1 MPERIITYSEA
12 LREALLEEMRSDER
26 VVVIGEDIGV
36 YDGVFKVTKGFLK
49 EFGESRVLDTPISE
63 DAIAGAGLG
72 AAIAG
77 LKPVVEIMYM
87 DFINEAADQIVNH
100 VPKVHFMSGGKLKAP
115 LVVRTQ
121 FSLGR
126 STGAQHSQMMASFFM
141 NTPGILIAVP
151 STPYDAKGL
160 LKEAIHGDDPVLFI
174 ECGELYT
181 TKGPVPAE
189 EYTIPFGEADIK
201 REGSDVTIVGI
212 SNMVLKAVSAAETL
226 KKEQG
231 ISAEVLDPRTLNPLD
246 KPALLRSLMK
256 TGRVVTVEPAP
267 KTAGVGAE
275 ISATLMEVGFDYL
288 DAPVT
293 RVACLDTPAPFSPP
307 LQRAYIPD
315 EKRIIEAVRS
325 IV

>member
-1 MPERIITYSEA
+1 MGTREITYSEA
-12 LREALLEEMRSDER
+12 LREALLEEMRKDKR
-26 VVVIGEDIGV
+26 VMVMGEDVGI

-49 EFGESRVLDTPISE
+49 EFGEDRVRDTPISE
-63 DAIAGAGLG
+63 NAIAGAGLG

-87 DFINEAADQIVNH
+87 DFINEASDQIVNH

-115 LVVRTQ
+115 LVIRTQ

-141 NTPGILIAVP
+141 NTPGIKIAIP

-160 LKEAIHGDDPVLFI
+160 LKTSIQGEDPVLFI
-174 ECGELYT
+174 ECGQLYV
-181 TKGPVPAE
+181 TKGPVPEE
-189 EYTIPFGEADIK
+189 EYTIPFGKADVK

-212 SNMVLKAVSAAETL
+212 SNMVLKALSAADTL
-226 KKEQG
+226 KKEYG
-231 ISAEVLDPRTLNPLD
+231 VSAEVLDPRTLAPLD
-246 KPALLRSLMK
+246 RKALVASLKK

-267 KTAGVGAE
+267 KTSGVGAE
-275 ISATLMEVGFDYL
+275 LSATLMEEGFDWL

-293 RVACLDTPAPFSPP
+293 RVACPDTPAPFSPP
-307 LQRAYIPD
+307 LQDAYVPN
-315 EKRIIEAVRS
+315 EKKIIEAVKS

>member
-1 MPERIITYSEA
+1 MATREITYSEA
-12 LREALLEEMRSDER
+12 LREALLEEMRKDKR
-26 VVVIGEDIGV
+26 VMVMGEDVGI

-49 EFGESRVLDTPISE
+49 EFGEERVRDTPISE
-63 DAIAGAGLG
+63 NAIAGAGLG

-87 DFINEAADQIVNH
+87 DFINEASDQIINH

-115 LVVRTQ
+115 LVIRTQ

-141 NTPGILIAVP
+141 NTPGIKIAVP

-160 LKEAIHGDDPVLFI
+160 LKTSIRGEDPVLFI
-174 ECGELYT
+174 ECGQLYV
-181 TKGPVPAE
+181 TKGPVPEE
-189 EYTIPFGEADIK
+189 EYTIPFGTADVK

-212 SNMVLKAVSAAETL
+212 SNMVLKALSAADTL
-226 KKEQG
+226 RKEHG
-231 ISAEVLDPRTLNPLD
+231 ISAEVLDPRTLAPLD
-246 KPALLRSLMK
+246 RKALVASLRK

-267 KTAGVGAE
+267 KTSGVGAE
-275 ISATLMEVGFDYL
+275 LSATLMEEGFDWL

-293 RVACLDTPAPFSPP
+293 RVACPDTPAPFSPP
-307 LQRAYIPD
+307 LQDAYVPN
-315 EKRIIEAVRS
+315 EKKIIEAVKS
-325 IV
+325 VV